1 MNDENDFQKIV
12 QEEITVKEIIRKRMN
27 ALQSY
32 EESDTE
38 ILSYRLAEILINAK
52 NLYTRDF
59 SDLLQA
65 DINDEEKVW
74 NSLMGMRMALLHQ
87 RDCIEEFD
95 MMLLELLKD
104 KDKEENDVDDDDED
118 DG

>member
-1 MNDENDFQKIV
+1 MNNENELQQMI
-12 QEEITVKEIIRKRMN
+12 QEENMVKEIIRKRMN
-27 ALQSY
+27 ALRSY
-32 EESDTE
+32 EENDTE

-52 NLYTRDF
+52 NLYTKDLP
-59 SDLLQA
+59 DLLEA
-65 DINDEEKVW
+65 DLNDEEKVW

-104 KDKEENDVDDDDED
+104 REEDDED
-118 DG
+118 DEDEDEE